1 MSYVF
6 RMIQVRV
13 PGFDFIGYGEASSKK
28 DAQGG
33 AAKMFCSFLVEQGLV
48 DPRTL
53 PAPLEVSSPYKGA
66 WWTLI
71 LSPPP
76 WRSVV
81 HIRHPSYSSS
91 SPGVVSRLDHAKKTV
106 VWDHCYFKFVLPLM
120 RSLRT

>member
-53 PAPLEVSSPYKGA
+53 PAP
-66 WWTLI
+66 
-71 LSPPP
+71 

-81 HIRHPSYSSS
+81 HIRGLGGPSYS
-91 SPGVVSRLDHAKKTV
+91 PRPLEVSGPYKA
-106 VWDHCYFKFVLPLM
+106 
-120 RSLRT
+120 SLLFF